1 MQILKQW
8 KTEPEKWLFRILL
21 VVFIASMVPVLY
33 LSRYGFPNCD
43 DFTYGLETHRVWNAT
58 HSFGEVLKTA
68 LAVTKETWQLWQ
80 GTWFSIFL
88 MTLMPGVFGEKWYFL
103 TTLLMA
109 GMLGGGICVLM
120 HTVLCRYISRAK
132 ENRYLRGICTLT
144 VLFLTFQTF
153 VSPVLALYWY
163 NGSLHY
169 VFMEA
174 VLFFAVSALLCL
186 ETSEQKSKKILWMIL
201 SAVLCALLGGANLLT
216 GLQSVILIVLLTAWE
231 FFRKKKNRFW
241 FLFPLVCSLV
251 GFAFNVLA
259 PGNLIREDTAES
271 MGAVKAIVMSFYWGI
286 VYVTEWLTP
295 MVLVGFAMLIPAIY
309 RLAKQAEG
317 KFLKPLYAVFLSFC
331 VFCAMFTPTLYATS
345 SEGPD
350 RCKNVMR
357 VVLYLLVFFNLLN
370 GCGWAWQL
378 KQPGQRKQSEQH
390 SQSRPGFFYRLL
402 ELLEETKSAF
412 YAVTLIAMGVI
423 FLFAADKN
431 TYTSVSAVRSILN
444 GEAAEYAAENNERLE
459 LYTNGEPEITISPLS
474 VEPYLLYIDDVT
486 NEGDRGYWLN
496 LALMDYYGKDR
507 ITVSEPEE

>member
-1 MQILKQW
+1 
-8 KTEPEKWLFRILL
+8 
-21 VVFIASMVPVLY
+21 
-33 LSRYGFPNCD
+33 
-43 DFTYGLETHRVWNAT
+43 
-58 HSFGEVLKTA
+58 
-68 LAVTKETWQLWQ
+68 
-80 GTWFSIFL
+80 
-88 MTLMPGVFGEKWYFL
+88 
-103 TTLLMA
+103 
-109 GMLGGGICVLM
+109 
-120 HTVLCRYISRAK
+120 
-132 ENRYLRGICTLT
+132 
-144 VLFLTFQTF
+144 
-153 VSPVLALYWY
+153 
-163 NGSLHY
+163 
-169 VFMEA
+169 
-174 VLFFAVSALLCL
+174 
-186 ETSEQKSKKILWMIL
+186 
-201 SAVLCALLGGANLLT
+201 
-216 GLQSVILIVLLTAWE
+216 
-231 FFRKKKNRFW
+231 
-241 FLFPLVCSLV
+241 
-251 GFAFNVLA
+251 
-259 PGNLIREDTAES
+259 
-271 MGAVKAIVMSFYWGI
+271 MGAVKAIVLSFYWGI

-295 MVLVGFAMLIPAIY
+295 IVLVGFAMLIPAIY

-317 KFLKPLYAVFLSFC
+317 KFFKPLYAVVLSFC

-378 KQPGQRKQSEQH
+378 KQPGQRKQSEQLPL
-390 SQSRPGFFYRLL
+390 SRSGFFYRLL

-444 GEAAEYAAENNERLE
+444 GEAAEYAAENNARLE
-459 LYTNGEPEITISPLS
+459 LYTNGEPEITITPLS